1 MEQYKRINW
10 EDAPSEATPL
20 DAHNLNHMEDGI
32 DAVTNA
38 VIDVEK
44 KQKEHTTDIDTLK
57 TNQATHSENIK
68 ELQQSTSNNANDIA
82 AAFVQMNQLND
93 NINKNLE
100 DNFYNADEAD
110 EHFLSQYDANN
121 TYVSKETYIKKVS
134 EIDTAISQRAKQTDL
149 DNANYAIAQRA
160 KQTDLDIANTAINNL
175 NTKVNAV
182 ENKITENLLIIN
194 DFDETFNGVN
204 IRIVN
209 NHITLSGTC
218 TASGGININCRTISV
233 SGVHILSAQNC
244 TTSTG
249 LSATL
254 AKDNVTIS
262 DTALSLNKTGNIS
275 SVVSNFTFNQ
285 IRLYFTKDRVYEK
298 EFDIQLE
305 IGEELRSFV
314 APSELSRLSNI
325 TENMLSSDLQKKLFT
340 ISFDD
345 ETGELN
351 ILTNE
356 VL

>member
-1 MEQYKRINW
+1 MSKVTPRDREEKLLAAIADGTAAELPTPRNRKEKLLKEIYDNGGGGGGGGESTIAWKPEVDTNGNISW
-10 EDAPSEATPL
+10 ERTVSTVKPAT
-20 DAHNLNHMEDGI
+20 
-32 DAVTNA
+32 
-38 VIDVEK
+38 
-44 KQKEHTTDIDTLK
+44 Q
-57 TNQATHSENIK
+57 NIK
-68 ELQQSTSNNANDIA
+68 GPQGEKGEQGLKGDPGEQGKPGRDGTNYVLTEDDKHEIA
-82 AAFVQMNQLND
+82 EM
-93 NINKNLE
+93 
-100 DNFYNADEAD
+100 
-110 EHFLSQYDANN
+110 
-121 TYVSKETYIKKVS
+121 
-134 EIDTAISQRAKQTDL
+134 AKP
-149 DNANYAIAQRA
+149 
-160 KQTDLDIANTAINNL
+160 
-175 NTKVNAV
+175 
-182 ENKITENLLIIN
+182 TENLLIIN

-218 TASGGININCRTISV
+218 VANGGININCRAISI
-233 SGVHILSAQNC
+233 SGTHILSAQNC
-244 TTSTG
+244 TASAG

-275 SVVSNFTFNQ
+275 SAVSNFTFNQ
-285 IRLYFTKDRVYEK
+285 IRLYFTKDRAYEK

-305 IGEELRSFV
+305 IGEELHSFV